1 MIEEIMQIEMLTLR
15 DYIDQ
20 VMTKLRKEVLDELSM
35 PTEQV
40 MKNITETMSKTSQLI
55 ALQEIAYRLEYGF
68 ITEMGNTSLKKHLTE
83 PI

>member
-1 MIEEIMQIEMLTLR
+1 MTSELTQIETLTLR

-20 VMTKLRKEVLDELSM
+20 EMTKLRKEVLGELSM

-40 MKNITETMSKTSQLI
+40 MENITETMSKTSQLI
-55 ALQEIAYRLEYGF
+55 ALQEIVYRLEYGF
-68 ITEMGNTSLKKHLTE
+68 IIEMGNTSLKKHLAD